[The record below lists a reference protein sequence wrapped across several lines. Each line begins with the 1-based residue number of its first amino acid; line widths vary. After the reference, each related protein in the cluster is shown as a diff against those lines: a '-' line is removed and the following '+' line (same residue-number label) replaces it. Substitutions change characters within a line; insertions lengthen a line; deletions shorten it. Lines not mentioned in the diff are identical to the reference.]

1 MLVLELGGMR
11 LFVRLLSIPKYILL
25 PIVLVLCTVGA
36 FATNNRMFDAQSIVL
51 FGVLGY
57 LMNKLK
63 LPVAPFILSFIL
75 CDLLETNLRRGLMLT
90 QNDFFAFFTHPIAA
104 AFMVAAVLFVVWT
117 VYKQMKDRRTG
128 KAAGDEIS
136 D

>member
-1 MLVLELGGMR
+1 MCIR
-11 LFVRLLSIPKYILL
+11 DR
-25 PIVLVLCTVGA
+25 
-36 FATNNRMFDAQSIVL
+36 SIVL

-57 LMNKLK
+57 LMSKLK

-104 AFMVAAVLFVVWT
+104 VFMVAAIVFVAWT
-117 VYKQMKDRRTG
+117 VFKQMKDRRTG
-128 KAAGDEIS
+128 KTTGDEIS